1 MTLRP
6 GVALVGLAIETIHGR
21 RGGLW
26 ASMLEGDR
34 DARRV
39 LISFLKADFA
49 DLRAR
54 DAIGAS
60 EVGLGGGGL
69 ML

>member
-1 MTLRP
+1 
-6 GVALVGLAIETIHGR
+6 
-21 RGGLW
+21 
-26 ASMLEGDR
+26 MLEGDR